1 MSAATTPQRYRVV
14 ARDVETADTVTLTLA
29 SVDEPVGAPLPGQFM
44 MITAFGRGEVPIS
57 VSGGNGSGELV
68 HTVRVVGPVT
78 QALHAA
84 LPDTIVGVRGPYG
97 TDWGV
102 ASSPN
107 RDLLFVAGGIGL
119 APLRPA
125 IRAAVE
131 SGRHRGRIVVLVGAR
146 TPDDLLFRDDMTAWD
161 RRPDIAF
168 GLTVDQAKAGWAG
181 NVGLVTSL
189 VKRANVDP
197 NRTTAF
203 LCGPEVMM
211 RVVARCLTDRGLAE
225 TDILVSLERN
235 MRCGVGLCGH
245 CQLGPLLVCR
255 DGAVVSL
262 DQSGLLLATKE
273 L

>member
-1 MSAATTPQRYRVV
+1 MTAATTPHRYRVV

-29 SVDEPVGAPLPGQFM
+29 PVDEAVAAPLPGQFM
-44 MITAFGRGEVPIS
+44 MITAFGRGEVPVS
-57 VSGGNGSGELV
+57 VSGGNGDGELV
-68 HTVRVVGPVT
+68 HTVRAVGPVT

-84 LPDTIVGVRGPYG
+84 VSGTIVGVRGPYG

-102 ASSPN
+102 ARSPG

-125 IRAAVE
+125 IWAAAKA
-131 SGRHRGRIVVLVGAR
+131 GHRGRIVVLVGAR
-146 TPDDLLFRDDMTAWD
+146 TPHELLFRDDMAVWD
-161 RRPDIAF
+161 RTPDIAF
-168 GLTVDQAKAGWAG
+168 GLTVDHAEAGWTG

-189 VKRANVDP
+189 VKRANVNP
-197 NRTTAF
+197 RRTTAF

-225 TDILVSLERN
+225 SDVLVSLERN
-235 MRCGVGLCGH
+235 MRCGAGLCGH

-262 DQSGLLLATKE
+262 DQAGPLLAAKE